1 MNLQLEGG
9 YVLAAYGSVER
20 RRRNGKRK
28 SGRAATYRSDAKFSC
43 LVSDAVENYFEAFA
57 GSGMDASCW
66 GFGSSEEKAAIEVQQ
81 KRLRGLQ

>member
-9 YVLAAYGSVER
+9 YVLAAYSSVER

-28 SGRAATYRSDAKFSC
+28 SGRAATDRSDAKFSC
-43 LVSDAVENYFEAFA
+43 FLSDAVENYFEAFA
-57 GSGMDASCW
+57 GSGMDSSC
-66 GFGSSEEKAAIEVQQ
+66 GCFGSNEVEVVIEVQQ